1 MHRLLYGK
9 SLSSFYCHSLNW
21 ILHFESFVLAVK
33 VHFFFFFRETKQL
46 QLYSYILVSR
56 RENVM
61 FTKNLWKKIYIYI
74 FIFRNFHS
82 KQMVRCDDITLCL
95 KQENLN
101 LGEWKFQL
109 TFPNPVSK
117 TVLNRKNFENDWKWW
132 NEFDQWYVQRNN
144 DKREQKII
152 LGKINF
158 SDDIDSL
165 LEDESERMLRKRGC
179 IEACLF
185 HRLALVS
192 K

>member
-1 MHRLLYGK
+1 ML
-9 SLSSFYCHSLNW
+9 
-21 ILHFESFVLAVK
+21 
-33 VHFFFFFRETKQL
+33 
-46 QLYSYILVSR
+46 
-56 RENVM
+56 
-61 FTKNLWKKIYIYI
+61 KIYEKKNIYI

-144 DKREQKII
+144 DKREWKII
-152 LGKINF
+152 LGKIDF

-185 HRLALVS
+185 HRLALVRIEIIIPRNAIKS
-192 K
+192 HFFITNKTMIFTWNEISNIKKFRTFDFRWTITSSTCRNSMYI

>member
-1 MHRLLYGK
+1 MK
-9 SLSSFYCHSLNW
+9 
-21 ILHFESFVLAVK
+21 K
-33 VHFFFFFRETKQL
+33 
-46 QLYSYILVSR
+46 
-56 RENVM
+56 
-61 FTKNLWKKIYIYI
+61 KNIYI

-109 TFPNPVSK
+109 TFPNL
-117 TVLNRKNFENDWKWW
+117 VLNGFKSKEFWKRILKWW
-132 NEFDQWYVQRNN
+132 NEFNQWYVQRNN
-144 DKREQKII
+144 DKRERKII
-152 LGKINF
+152 LGKIDF

-185 HRLALVS
+185 HRLALVRIEIIIIPRNAIKS
-192 K
+192 HFFITNKTMVFTWNEISNIKKFRTFDFRWTITSSTCRNSMYI